1 MDNNTNQSHLDS
13 VENQVERYKQVLD
26 VMPAG
31 LFCST
36 RMVLCEKQTPRR
48 TEF

>member
-13 VENQVERYKQVLD
+13 VENQVESYKQVFD

-31 LFCST
+31 VILLDT
-36 RMVLCEKQTPRR
+36 HGVVREANP
-48 TEF
+48 